1 MIVFDLQCAH
11 RHGFEAW
18 FASSAAYE
26 SQRTGGLIACPY
38 CASTDVSKAVMAPRI
53 APKGEA
59 SNAIAD
65 MLPKLAAL
73 QAEILKG
80 STWVGDKFAT
90 KARAMAD
97 GEAEKATIHGTAT
110 RAETKALHDDGIGVM
125 PLIAPV
131 VPPEAI
137 N

>member
-1 MIVFDLQCAH
+1 VIVFDLQCEH
-11 RHGFEAW
+11 RHGFEVW

-26 SQRTGGLIACPY
+26 SQRAGGLIVCPY
-38 CASTDVSKAVMAPRI
+38 CASTDVGKAVMAPRI
-53 APKGEA
+53 APKGETA
-59 SNAIAD
+59 SMAE

-73 QAEILKG
+73 QAEMLKG
-80 STWVGDKFAT
+80 STWVGDTFAT

-110 RAETKALHDDGIGVM
+110 RAETKALVDDGIGVM
-125 PLIAPV
+125 PLVAPV
-131 VPPEAI
+131 VPPEQV

>member
-11 RHGFEAW
+11 SHRFEAW

-26 SQRTGGLIACPY
+26 SQRADGLVACPY
-38 CASTDVSKAVMAPRI
+38 CASVCVEKAVMAPRI
-53 APKGEA
+53 APKGGEGG
-59 SNAIAD
+59 IAE
-65 MLPKLAAL
+65 MLPRLAAL
-73 QAEILKG
+73 QAEMLKG

-90 KARAMAD
+90 QARAMAD

-110 RAETKALHDDGIGVM
+110 RAETKALHEDGIGVM
-125 PLIAPV
+125 PLVSPV
-131 VPPEAI
+131 VPPEQV